1 MTDGGPF
8 GEGLRGVIAFIGIG
22 SNMRDPVFQCREAV
36 RRLGC
41 ETGIRLVRVS
51 ALYRTEPVGKSD
63 QPWFVNAV
71 AEVRSGQ
78 RPRVLLETLKRI
90 ECEMG
95 RIEGPRWGPRAID
108 LDLLLYGQEVVAE
121 QGMVIPHPEMH
132 RRRFVLEPLCE
143 LASYVVHPAFG
154 VSARGLLDRL
164 QDPARVERSSG
175 ETTAD
180 ERSAACPPPEEH
192 C

>member
-1 MTDGGPF
+1 MAGGAPF
-8 GEGLRGVIAFIGIG
+8 GAGLRGVIVFIGIG
-22 SNMRDPVFQCREAV
+22 SNMGDPVFQCREAV
-36 RRLGC
+36 RRLGA
-41 ETGIRLVRVS
+41 EPGIRLLRLS
-51 ALYRTEPVGKSD
+51 ALYRTEPVGQSD

-71 AEVRSGQ
+71 AEIRSGQ

-90 ECEMG
+90 EREMG
-95 RIEGPRWGPRAID
+95 RVEGPRWGPRAID
-108 LDLLLYGQEVVAE
+108 LDLLLYGQEVIAE

-164 QDPARVERSSG
+164 HDPARVERFSD

-180 ERSAACPPPEEH
+180 ERSAACPPPEGH
-192 C
+192 G

>member
-1 MTDGGPF
+1 MAGGAPF
-8 GEGLRGVIAFIGIG
+8 GAGLRGVIAFIGIG
-22 SNMRDPVFQCREAV
+22 SNMGDPVFQCREAV
-36 RRLGC
+36 RRLC
-41 ETGIRLVRVS
+41 AEPGIRLLRIS
-51 ALYRTEPVGKSD
+51 ALYRTEPVGQSD

-71 AEVRSGQ
+71 AEIRSGQ

-90 ECEMG
+90 EREMG
-95 RIEGPRWGPRAID
+95 RVEGPRWGPRAID
-108 LDLLLYGQEVVAE
+108 LDLLLYGQEVIAE

-164 QDPARVERSSG
+164 HDPARVERFSD